1 MSAPRIRAAE
11 RMEVNMAVR
20 ERLSGNEAV
29 AYAIRQI
36 NPDVMPAFPI
46 TPSTEIPQYVANYIA
61 NGEIDTEFIPVE
73 SEHSAMSA
81 TVGACAA
88 GARAVTA
95 TSSCGMALMWEEL
108 YVAAS
113 NRLPIV
119 LALVNRALSGP
130 ININADH
137 SDSMGA
143 RDSGWIQIYAESNQE
158 VYDNYIQAFPIA
170 EDKRVHL
177 PVMVCQDGFIT
188 SHGVENIFLVED
200 EKVKDFVGVYEP
212 EHYLLNASERM
223 AVGPYAVSN
232 YYMETKR
239 GQRQAMMNA
248 REVILE
254 VAARFEQMTGRKYS
268 FFEEYRMEDAEYAVV
283 IIGSAA
289 GTCKAAIEQ
298 IRSNTGK
305 KVGLIKIRVF
315 RPFPEE
321 EIAAALSKVKAAAIL
336 DRSEM
341 FAATSG
347 PLGAE
352 VRAAMYQ
359 AHAKALTVNYF
370 YGLGG
375 RDITVSDFEKVYD
388 NLETMA
394 ETGTATDMYAY
405 IGLREA

>member
-1 MSAPRIRAAE
+1 
-11 RMEVNMAVR
+11 MAIR

-29 AYAIRQI
+29 AYAIKQI

-61 NGEIDTEFIPVE
+61 NGEIDTEFIHVE

-81 TVGACAA
+81 ALGASAA
-88 GARAVTA
+88 GARTLTA

-113 NRLPIV
+113 DRLPIV
-119 LALVNRALSGP
+119 LALVNRALTGP

-143 RDSGWIQIYAESNQE
+143 RDAGWIQIYAESNQE
-158 VYDNYIQAFPIA
+158 VYDNFLQAFPIA
-170 EDKRVHL
+170 EHKDVRL
-177 PVMVCQDGFIT
+177 PIMICQDGFIT
-188 SHGVENIFLVED
+188 SHGVENILLTED
-200 EKVKDFVGVYEP
+200 EKVKELVGEYCP
-212 EHYLLNASERM
+212 EHYLLNTKETM

-239 GQRQAMMNA
+239 AQRQAMLNA
-248 REVILE
+248 KKVILE
-254 VAARFEQMTGRKYS
+254 VAAKYEAITGRKYG
-268 FFEEYRMEDAEYAVV
+268 FFESYRMDDAEYAVV

-289 GTCKAAIEQ
+289 GTCKAAIDE
-298 IRSNTGK
+298 IRETTGK
-305 KVGLIKIRVF
+305 KVGLVKIRVF

-321 EIAAALSKVKAAAIL
+321 ELAEALKDMKAIAVM

-341 FAATSG
+341 FSATSG

-352 VRAAMYQ
+352 VRAALYSAKSQ
-359 AHAKALTVNYF
+359 AELVNYF

-375 RDITVSDFEKVYD
+375 RDITVEDFCQVYERLEKI
-388 NLETMA
+388 A
-394 ETGTATDMYAY
+394 EIHEIPDMYSY
-405 IGLREA
+405 IGLRSAGEEK

>member
-1 MSAPRIRAAE
+1 
-11 RMEVNMAVR
+11 MAVR

-29 AYAIRQI
+29 AYAVKQI

-61 NGEIDTEFIPVE
+61 NGEMDTEFIPVE
-73 SEHSAMSA
+73 SEHSSMSA
-81 TVGACAA
+81 AVGASAA
-88 GARAVTA
+88 GARALTA
-95 TSSCGMALMWEEL
+95 CGLARMWEEL

-113 NRLPIV
+113 NRLPLV

-158 VYDNYIQAFPIA
+158 AYDNFLQAYPIA
-170 EDKRVHL
+170 EHKDVML
-177 PVMVCQDGFIT
+177 PVMICQDGFIT
-188 SHGVENIFLVED
+188 SHGVENILLEED
-200 EKVKDFVGVYEP
+200 EKVRAFVGEREP
-212 EHYLLNASERM
+212 EHYLLNPKEIL
-223 AVGPYAVSN
+223 AVGPYAVSS

-239 GQRQAMMNA
+239 GQRQAMINA
-248 REVILE
+248 RRVILE
-254 VAARFEQMTGRKYS
+254 VAERFREMTGREYG
-268 FFEEYRMEDAEYAVV
+268 FFEAYRMEDAEYAVV
-283 IIGSAA
+283 LIGSAA

-298 IRSNTGK
+298 IRSTAGK
-305 KVGLIKIRVF
+305 KVGLVKIRVF

-321 EIAAALSKVKAAAIL
+321 EIAQALAHVKAVAIL

-341 FAATSG
+341 FSATGG

-352 VRAAMYQ
+352 VRAALYQ
-359 AHAKALTVNYF
+359 AKSTAEAVNYL

-375 RDITVSDFEKVYD
+375 RDITVEDFCRVYER
-388 NLETMA
+388 LEQIGA
-394 ETGTATDMYAY
+394 EHRITDMYDY
-405 IGLREA
+405 IGLRSR

>member
-1 MSAPRIRAAE
+1 
-11 RMEVNMAVR
+11 MAIR

-29 AYAIRQI
+29 AYAIKQI

-61 NGEIDTEFIPVE
+61 NGEIDTEFIHVE

-81 TVGACAA
+81 ALGASAA
-88 GARAVTA
+88 GARTLTA

-113 NRLPIV
+113 DRLPIV
-119 LALVNRALSGP
+119 LSLVNRALTGP

-143 RDSGWIQIYAESNQE
+143 RDAGWIQIYAESNQE
-158 VYDNYIQAFPIA
+158 VYDNFLQAFPIA
-170 EDKRVHL
+170 EHKDVRL
-177 PVMVCQDGFIT
+177 PIMICQDGFIT
-188 SHGVENIFLVED
+188 SHGVENILLTED
-200 EKVKDFVGVYEP
+200 EKVKELVGEYCP
-212 EHYLLNASERM
+212 EHYLLNTKETM

-239 GQRQAMMNA
+239 AQRQAMLNA
-248 REVILE
+248 KKVILE
-254 VAARFEQMTGRKYS
+254 VAAKYEAITGRKYG
-268 FFEEYRMEDAEYAVV
+268 FFESYRMDDAEYAVV

-289 GTCKAAIEQ
+289 GTCKAAIDE
-298 IRSNTGK
+298 IRETTGK
-305 KVGLIKIRVF
+305 KVGLVKIRVF

-321 EIAAALSKVKAAAIL
+321 ELAEALKDMKAIAVM

-341 FAATSG
+341 FSATSG

-352 VRAAMYQ
+352 VRAALYSAKSQ
-359 AHAKALTVNYF
+359 AVLVNYF

-375 RDITVSDFEKVYD
+375 RDITVEDFCQVYERLEKI
-388 NLETMA
+388 A
-394 ETGTATDMYAY
+394 EIHEIPDMYSY
-405 IGLREA
+405 IGLRSAGEEK

>member
-1 MSAPRIRAAE
+1 
-11 RMEVNMAVR
+11 MAIR

-29 AYAIRQI
+29 AYAIKQI

-61 NGEIDTEFIPVE
+61 NGEIDTEFIHVE

-81 TVGACAA
+81 TLGASAA
-88 GARAVTA
+88 GARALTA

-113 NRLPIV
+113 DRLPIV
-119 LALVNRALSGP
+119 LALVNRALTGP

-158 VYDNYIQAFPIA
+158 VYDNFLQAFPIA
-170 EDKRVHL
+170 EHKDVML
-177 PVMVCQDGFIT
+177 PVMICQDGFIT
-188 SHGVENIFLVED
+188 SHGVENILLVED
-200 EKVKDFVGVYEP
+200 DKVKEFVGEYEP
-212 EHYLLNASERM
+212 EHYLLHPTEKM

-239 GQRQAMMNA
+239 AQRQAMLNA
-248 REVILE
+248 KQVILDMAE
-254 VAARFEQMTGRKYS
+254 KFEQMTGRKYG
-268 FFEEYRMEDAEYAVV
+268 FFEEYRMEDAEYAIV

-289 GTCKAAIEQ
+289 GTCKAAIEE
-298 IRSNTGK
+298 IRATTGK
-305 KVGLIKIRVF
+305 KVGLLKIRVF

-321 EIAAALSKVKAAAIL
+321 EIAAALSHAKAVAIM

-341 FAATSG
+341 FAGSCG

-352 VRAAMYQ
+352 VRAALFQ
-359 AHAKALTVNYF
+359 AKSQAEVVNYF

-375 RDITVSDFEKVYD
+375 RDITVQDFMQVYD
-388 NLETMA
+388 NLENIANTHVV
-394 ETGTATDMYAY
+394 TGMYDY
-405 IGLREA
+405 IGLRER

>member
-1 MSAPRIRAAE
+1 
-11 RMEVNMAVR
+11 MAIR

-29 AYAIRQI
+29 AYAIKQI

-61 NGEIDTEFIPVE
+61 NGEIDTEFIHVE

-81 TVGACAA
+81 TVGASAA

-158 VYDNYIQAFPIA
+158 VYDNFLQAYPIA
-170 EDKRVHL
+170 ENEKVHL

-188 SHGVENIFLVED
+188 SHGVENIYLVED
-200 EKVKDFVGVYEP
+200 EKVKDFVGEYNP
-212 EHYLLNASERM
+212 KHYLLNTEEKL
-223 AVGPYAVSN
+223 AVGPYAVSC

-239 GQRQAMMNA
+239 GQRQAMIEA
-248 REVILE
+248 RQVILD
-254 VAARFEQMTGRKYS
+254 VAARFEKMTGRKYG
-268 FFEEYRMEDAEYAVV
+268 FFEEYQMEDAEYAVV
-283 IIGSAA
+283 LIGSAA
-289 GTCKAAIEQ
+289 GTCKAAIDH
-298 IRSNTGK
+298 IRSTSGK

-321 EIAAALSKVKAAAIL
+321 ELAKALSKVKAVAIM

-341 FAATSG
+341 FSATSG

-359 AHAKALTVNYF
+359 ARCTADTVNYF

-375 RDITVSDFEKVYD
+375 RDITVPDFEQVYD
-388 NLETMA
+388 KLETLA
-394 ETGTATDMYAY
+394 ETHTIMDMYTY
-405 IGLREA
+405 IGLRDQQTKED

>member
-1 MSAPRIRAAE
+1 
-11 RMEVNMAVR
+11 MAIR

-29 AYAIRQI
+29 AYAIKQI

-61 NGEIDTEFIPVE
+61 NGKIDTEFIHVE
-73 SEHSAMSA
+73 SEHSSMSA
-81 TVGACAA
+81 AIGASAA

-95 TSSCGMALMWEEL
+95 TSSCGLALMWEEL

-113 NRLPIV
+113 DRLPVV

-158 VYDNYIQAFPIA
+158 AYDNFLQAYPIA
-170 EDKRVHL
+170 ENKAVRL
-177 PVMVCQDGFIT
+177 PVMICQDGFIT
-188 SHGVENIFLVED
+188 SHGVENILLVED
-200 EKVKDFVGVYEP
+200 EKVREFVGEYCP
-212 EHYLLNASERM
+212 EHYLLNEKEPM

-239 GQRQAMMNA
+239 AQRQAMINA
-248 REVILE
+248 RQVISE
-254 VAARFEQMTGRKYS
+254 VAEKFEKMTGRKYG
-268 FFEEYRMEDAEYAVV
+268 FFEEYRMDDAEYAVV

-289 GTCKAAIEQ
+289 GTCKAAVDQ
-298 IRSNTGK
+298 IREKTGK
-305 KVGLIKIRVF
+305 KVGLLKLRVF

-321 EIAAALSKVKAAAIL
+321 ELAAALKDKKAVAVM

-341 FAATSG
+341 FSATSG

-352 VRAAMYQ
+352 VRAALYSAKSQ
-359 AHAKALTVNYF
+359 AELVNYF

-375 RDITVSDFEKVYD
+375 RDITVEDFERVYA
-388 NLETMA
+388 NLEEMA
-394 ETGTATDMYAY
+394 QTHVVKDMYAY
-405 IGLREA
+405 IGLREGERHGNSL

>member
-1 MSAPRIRAAE
+1 
-11 RMEVNMAVR
+11 MAIR
-20 ERLSGNEAV
+20 ERLSGNEAA
-29 AYAIRQI
+29 AYAIKQI

-46 TPSTEIPQYVANYIA
+46 TPSTEIPQYVASYIA

-81 TVGACAA
+81 AVGASAA
-88 GARAVTA
+88 GARALTA

-143 RDSGWIQIYAESNQE
+143 RDSGWIQIYSESNQE
-158 VYDNYIQAFPIA
+158 VYDNFIQAFPIA
-170 EDKRVHL
+170 EHEKVHL
-177 PVMVCQDGFIT
+177 PVMICQDGFIT
-188 SHGVENIFLVED
+188 SHGVENIFIEED
-200 EKVKDFVGVYEP
+200 EKVKAFVGEYEP
-212 EHYLLNASERM
+212 EHYLLNPDEKLS
-223 AVGPYAVSN
+223 VGPYAVSS

-239 GQRQAMMNA
+239 AQREAMIQAKQA
-248 REVILE
+248 ILDIAE
-254 VAARFEQMTGRKYS
+254 KFEEMTGRRYA
-268 FFEEYRMEDAEYAVV
+268 FFEEYRMEDAEYAIV

-289 GTCKAAIEQ
+289 GTCKAAIEH
-298 IRSNTGK
+298 IRNTTGK
-305 KVGLIKIRVF
+305 RVGLLKIRVF

-321 EIAAALSKVKAAAIL
+321 EIAKALSHLKAVAIM

-341 FAATSG
+341 FSATGG

-352 VRAAMYQ
+352 VRAALYQ
-359 AHAKALTVNYF
+359 AKSSAETVNYI

-375 RDITVSDFEKVYD
+375 RDITASDFERIYD
-388 NLETMA
+388 NLEKMA
-394 ETGTATDMYAY
+394 QTHEPIGMYEY
-405 IGLREA
+405 IGLREE

>member
-1 MSAPRIRAAE
+1 
-11 RMEVNMAVR
+11 MAVR

-61 NGEIDTEFIPVE
+61 NGKADTEFIHVE

-81 TVGACAA
+81 AIGASAA
-88 GARAVTA
+88 GARVVTA

-113 NRLPIV
+113 DRLPVV

-143 RDSGWIQIYAESNQE
+143 RDAGWIQIYAESNQE
-158 VYDNYIQAFPIA
+158 VYDNFLQAYPIA
-170 EDKRVHL
+170 EHEAVHL
-177 PVMVCQDGFIT
+177 PVMICQDGFIT
-188 SHGVENIFLVED
+188 SHGVENILLVED
-200 EKVKDFVGVYEP
+200 EKVKEFVGEYRP
-212 EHYLLNASERM
+212 AHYLLNEKEPM

-239 GQRQAMMNA
+239 GQREAMKNA
-248 REVILE
+248 RQVILE
-254 VAARFEQMTGRKYS
+254 TAEKFEKMTGRKYG
-268 FFEEYRMEDAEYAVV
+268 FFEEYRMEDAEYV
-283 IIGSAA
+283 IVLIGSAA
-289 GTCKAAIEQ
+289 GTCKAAVDR
-298 IRSNTGK
+298 IREKTGK
-305 KVGLIKIRVF
+305 KAGLLKIRVF

-321 EIAAALSKVKAAAIL
+321 ELAAALKDKKAVAVL

-341 FAATSG
+341 FSATGG

-352 VRAAMYQ
+352 VRSALYSVKSQ
-359 AHAKALTVNYF
+359 AEVVNYF

-375 RDITVSDFEKVYD
+375 RDITVEDFEEVYEK
-388 NLETMA
+388 LTELA
-394 ETGTATDMYAY
+394 GTHVVKDMYAY
-405 IGLREA
+405 IGLRE